1 MTQNTGNGNPQ
12 PPGELEELDGLL
24 RRVRFSPRA
33 SFEPELLGRM
43 QRGEHPPRA
52 PSWAAGRRRLLQG
65 SLVLAGVAV
74 LAAIV
79 VFVPEQRVTIDHCC
93 YDLDGGGEPD
103 DGVRVVAKRDGRVH
117 RLSIYEDVDRSGG
130 HSAADITR
138 LERTGRPRL
147 EGVTPAGLTT
157 IRHCCQ
163 DLDGGGIPDDAL
175 VVLGWPPDRVF
186 TAAIYELR

>member
-1 MTQNTGNGNPQ
+1 MTRDPNSESDQ
-12 PPGELEELDGLL
+12 PPAELEELNGLL
-24 RRVRFSPRA
+24 RRVRFNPR
-33 SFEPELLGRM
+33 SSLEPELLGRM
-43 QRGEHPPRA
+43 RRGEQPSRA
-52 PSWAAGRRRLLQG
+52 YRLAGRRRIWQG
-65 SLVLAGVAV
+65 SVAAVVAV

-79 VFVPEQRVTIDHCC
+79 VFGPGRQVSIDHCC

-103 DGVRVVAKRDGRVH
+103 DGVRVVAKRNGVVY

-130 HSAADITR
+130 YSPPDITR
-138 LERTGRPRL
+138 LDRTGRPL
-147 EGVTPAGLTT
+147 PDEVPPAGLTT

-163 DLDGGGIPDDAL
+163 DLDGGGIPDDGI

>member
-1 MTQNTGNGNPQ
+1 MTRDPSSMGDKLPA
-12 PPGELEELDGLL
+12 ELEELNGLL
-24 RRVRFSPRA
+24 RRVRFSARA
-33 SFEPELLGRM
+33 SLEPELLGRM
-43 QRGEHPPRA
+43 RRGEQPPRA
-52 PSWAAGRRRLLQG
+52 PSWVGRRRLWQG

-74 LAAIV
+74 LAGIV
-79 VFVPEQRVTIDHCC
+79 VFVPGQRVSIDHCC

-103 DGVRVVAKRDGRVH
+103 DGVQVVAKRDGRVY
-117 RLSIYEDVDRSGG
+117 RLSIYEDVDRSGT

-147 EGVTPAGLTT
+147 DGVTPAGLTT

-163 DLDGGGIPDDAL
+163 DLDGGGIPDDVL

>member
-1 MTQNTGNGNPQ
+1 MGDK
-12 PPGELEELDGLL
+12 PPAELEELNGLL
-24 RRVRFSPRA
+24 RRVSFSPRA
-33 SFEPELLGRM
+33 SLEPELLGRM
-43 QRGEHPPRA
+43 QRGEQPARA
-52 PSWAAGRRRLLQG
+52 SGLAGRRRIWQG
-65 SLVLAGVAV
+65 SLAVAGAAA

-79 VFVPEQRVTIDHCC
+79 VFAPQRRVTLDHCC
-93 YDLDGGGEPD
+93 YDLDGGGELD
-103 DGVRVVAKRDGRVH
+103 DGVRVVAKRDGRVY

-130 HSAADITR
+130 FSPGDISR
-138 LERTGRPRL
+138 LERTGRPPL
-147 EGVTPAGLTT
+147 EEATPAGLTT